1 MKIIEELESLE
12 NGPNPPL
19 LIANTGLKTQQ
30 ADMLFDF
37 DASLEELNKFKS
49 KYPNHRLLIAN
60 KGEYD
65 WSEFALFG
73 EREESNKEKEARLLG
88 DAVKLKKKEIKSQ
101 KQIEKLKK
109 DAEKLGVEIK

>member
-73 EREESNKEKEARLLG
+73 EREENQEEKEARILIE
-88 DAVKLKKKEIKSQ
+88 AAKLEKEEAKRQ
-101 KQIEKLKK
+101 KQIENLKK
-109 DAEKLGVEIK
+109 NAKKLGMEIK